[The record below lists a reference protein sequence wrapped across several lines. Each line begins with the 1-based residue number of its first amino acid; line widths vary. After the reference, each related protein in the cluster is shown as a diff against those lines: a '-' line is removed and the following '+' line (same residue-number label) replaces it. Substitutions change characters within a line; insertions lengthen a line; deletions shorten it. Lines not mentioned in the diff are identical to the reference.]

1 MFYYSRSAADITLR
15 QFSALIGDVNRPIG
29 REYEDIVEKIYDA
42 DYIPVNFKNIEGTL
56 REVND
61 VVSRNTNGQ
70 IREAVTREDL
80 LKVNS
85 FMPNYLTILIKI
97 SILVGT
103 INFIIWNQFPRQ
115 MEECLQY
122 FVHKAR
128 TIQRLS
134 R

>member
-1 MFYYSRSAADITLR
+1 MIFFHSFDSWKFHYCLWINKLFFYSRSGADITLR

-61 VVSRNTNGQ
+61 VVSKNTNGQ

-80 LKVNS
+80 LKVS
-85 FMPNYLTILIKI
+85 
-97 SILVGT
+97 
-103 INFIIWNQFPRQ
+103 
-115 MEECLQY
+115 
-122 FVHKAR
+122 
-128 TIQRLS
+128 
-134 R
+134 